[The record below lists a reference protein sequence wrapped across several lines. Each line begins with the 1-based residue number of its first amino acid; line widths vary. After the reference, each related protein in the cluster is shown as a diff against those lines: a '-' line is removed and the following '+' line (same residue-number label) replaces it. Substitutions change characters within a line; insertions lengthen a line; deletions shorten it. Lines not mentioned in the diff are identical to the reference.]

1 MQSQTTSNQK
11 VFLLFLEFEKK
22 LGIKITADNIDEAIQ
37 YVLKNYND
45 PDIPIQSKLHELVLR
60 YMQIAPSRRTREVLN
75 SLYGRSLANFEKPK
89 ALTKE
94 EKEKMLEIKKQKQQ
108 VIMARASSA
117 FGASPA
123 AALVV
128 RASNFGPAPA
138 SSAFGAAGWYTQEW
152 QRVVRKI
159 LDQFDNDLD
168 EAVKN
173 GWISED
179 KYNRMRLTYDTSTW
193 RVAIGLITCNYK
205 NPHPLTQ
212 EDLLLSI
219 LNYLIGRRNKSLIR
233 DHNPQN
239 LPLTPY
245 MNTFV
250 FEGVTVERKKQLENM
265 VAAIRAWTPRT
276 LRVMEMPDFPLL
288 PCPLPSL
295 VPVGRRTPSLDTPEC
310 CICNEVIT
318 PEEAMNKDEGIAFCP
333 RCLAMTHVN
342 CYCLNRQIRKTCP
355 NCRQTLDWHRYVP
368 STTDMEA
375 AAVFYDKYQK
385 EQEELNAR
393 FAASRAASGAA
404 SGAAFGAAFSAA
416 SGASRCGSF
425 QTKID
430 DDRAINA
437 SIDSEYVKSLEMDRK
452 LLEMDGESLEMDE
465 ESLEMDGAK
474 KEAVESPT
482 PPPTPS
488 MMRRMRLAALKK
500 YEEHADA
507 DRRAAEMEMHAR
519 EAAPPMPD
527 ALTDDYLDRML
538 SNPPSSSRFS
548 DFPYTQQ
555 ALGSRQQR
563 VTNPSNLGSFRA
575 LNFDESQRQMEHIML
590 MRKQNEAK
598 DNEKKGGK
606 QNKYSKKKYI
616 KRHSK
621 KRHSKKRHS
630 KKRHSKKR
638 PSQ

>member
-1 MQSQTTSNQK
+1 MQRQTPNQK
-11 VFLLFLEFEKK
+11 VFLLFLEFESKTGK
-22 LGIKITADNIDEAIQ
+22 KITADNIDEAIQ

-45 PDIPIQSKLHELVLR
+45 RDIPTQSELRQLARQLVLR
-60 YMQIAPSRRTREVLN
+60 YMQIPLLRRTRDVLKN
-75 SLYGRSLANFEKPK
+75 TYGRALANFEKPK
-89 ALTKE
+89 ALTEAGKE
-94 EKEKMLEIKKQKQQ
+94 VQKKKQQDL
-108 VIMARASSA
+108 MARASST

-138 SSAFGAAGWYTQEW
+138 SNFGPAPASAVGAAGWYTQEW
-152 QRVVRKI
+152 QSVVRKI
-159 LDQFDNDLD
+159 LYQFDNDLD

-193 RVAIGLITCNYK
+193 KVAIGLITCNYK
-205 NPHPLTQ
+205 NPHQLTQ
-212 EDLLLSI
+212 EDILLSI
-219 LNYLIGRRNKSLIR
+219 LNYLIGRSNQSLMR
-233 DHNPQN
+233 GHNPQN

-250 FEGVTVERKKQLENM
+250 PEGGVTLERKKQLENM

-295 VPVGRRTPSLDTPEC
+295 VPVGTPTPSLDTPEC

-355 NCRQTLDWHRYVP
+355 NCRQTLDWYRYVP

-375 AAVFYDKYQK
+375 AAVFYAKYQK

-404 SGAAFGAAFSAA
+404 FGAAFSAA
-416 SGASRCGSF
+416 SGASRCGSS
-425 QTKID
+425 QTKINE
-430 DDRAINA
+430 DREIIA
-437 SIDSEYVKSLEMDRK
+437 SIENDYIKSLRI
-452 LLEMDGESLEMDE
+452 DE
-465 ESLEMDGAK
+465 EQ
-474 KEAVESPT
+474 AVEEQSPT

-488 MMRRMRLAALKK
+488 EMRLMRLAAFNEYKK
-500 YEEHADA
+500 HAHADM
-507 DRRAAEMEMHAR
+507 AAEMAMHAR
-519 EAAPPMPD
+519 KDAPLFTSLQRQPPVSAAAAAAAAQPLRD
-527 ALTDDYLDRML
+527 DALRALTDEDIDRMFGT
-538 SNPPSSSRFS
+538 PPVPHFPLRRFYQAQDS
-548 DFPYTQQ
+548 HQQ
-555 ALGSRQQR
+555 PSVLDLEFATSQDALDEVMQQQR
-563 VTNPSNLGSFRA
+563 
-575 LNFDESQRQMEHIML
+575 
-590 MRKQNEAK
+590 KK
-598 DNEKKGGK
+598 NEKDRKGGK

-621 KRHSKKRHS
+621 KRHSKKRPKS
-630 KKRHSKKR
+630 MK
-638 PSQ
+638 